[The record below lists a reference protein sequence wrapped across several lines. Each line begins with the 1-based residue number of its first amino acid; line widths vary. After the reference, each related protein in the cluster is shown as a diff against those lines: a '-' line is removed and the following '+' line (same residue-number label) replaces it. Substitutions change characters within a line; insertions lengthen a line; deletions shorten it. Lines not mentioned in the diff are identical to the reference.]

1 MLAIID
7 GMKND
12 RQHEQEI
19 RLVDKRTS
27 RRRKNDA
34 FVIRATIVKHRSVLG
49 HVNRRENFQIFEKTN
64 IGITSSSCPALC
76 FRTETSTA
84 GPTLSRVWK
93 NDEWEKRH
101 GSGSPEALQCHSL
114 LRVQVTFCEYRL
126 HSPLRLHDRDLSR
139 TRCIQQRGHQRRPGH
154 LLEECLRFQASRTGQ
169 KKCYSLGHSITM
181 WYTYLDTISG

>member
-49 HVNRRENFQIFEKTN
+49 HVNRRENFQIFQKDEHRYYFL
-64 IGITSSSCPALC
+64 ILPC
-76 FRTETSTA
+76 FMFS
-84 GPTLSRVWK
+84 
-93 NDEWEKRH
+93 
-101 GSGSPEALQCHSL
+101 
-114 LRVQVTFCEYRL
+114 
-126 HSPLRLHDRDLSR
+126 DRDLHRRADMEQSVEKMTSGRNDIEVFSR
-139 TRCIQQRGHQRRPGH
+139 G
-154 LLEECLRFQASRTGQ
+154 ASM
-169 KKCYSLGHSITM
+169 SFAFASSSHIL
-181 WYTYLDTISG
+181 